1 MKNRIQLLRALKIL
15 SLLISILFLV
25 SFCQKYMFV
34 FFSDVKIR
42 MDGFYLEDKNSL
54 DVVIIGASETYNDF
68 SPGLAYGEYGYTSYC
83 IGSPEGSAALWKL
96 QLKEVLKYQSPKLI
110 VIEINSALFD
120 DDAKLYE
127 DAKLRQFTDNIPL
140 SSEKIE
146 ALSSMPL
153 QDEPISYYLPFIKY
167 HGTNDFVSAFMSTV
181 TELNMEFRGYS
192 LLKGIYTN
200 PKQVPPGQQ
209 LIDISDDTSTQ
220 ELQPQSEQYLREFL
234 EYCKGED
241 IQNVVFVRF
250 PHRINSEEK
259 YDRFCRGNRAGEIIA
274 EFGYP
279 FLNFEG
285 KDNLV
290 GLSPEYDYYDNDH
303 LNIYG
308 QQKFTRYLSEVLMN
322 EYNLST
328 SSLLDTQ
335 ASQWKNSYK
344 YTLLFYR
351 YVEKR
356 MSEPQCDVYLFETY
370 DLIQALEKME

>member
-1 MKNRIQLLRALKIL
+1 
-15 SLLISILFLV
+15 
-25 SFCQKYMFV
+25 
-34 FFSDVKIR
+34 
-42 MDGFYLEDKNSL
+42 
-54 DVVIIGASETYNDF
+54 
-68 SPGLAYGEYGYTSYC
+68 
-83 IGSPEGSAALWKL
+83 
-96 QLKEVLKYQSPKLI
+96 LI

-153 QDEPISYYLPFIKY
+153 QDESISYYLPFIKY
-167 HGTNDFVSAFMSTV
+167 HGTNDFGSAFMSTV